1 MRNIE
6 EILERKIN
14 GIDCTEEESAEIKH
28 YIREENYNVSY
39 DMMYHFTIELSE
51 VFEEDNIQPDFN

>member
-6 EILERKIN
+6 EILERKIH
-14 GIDCTEEESAEIKH
+14 GIDCTEEESAEIKQ
-28 YIREENYNVSY
+28 YIREQNYNVSY
-39 DMMYHFTIELSE
+39 DIQYHFTIELGE